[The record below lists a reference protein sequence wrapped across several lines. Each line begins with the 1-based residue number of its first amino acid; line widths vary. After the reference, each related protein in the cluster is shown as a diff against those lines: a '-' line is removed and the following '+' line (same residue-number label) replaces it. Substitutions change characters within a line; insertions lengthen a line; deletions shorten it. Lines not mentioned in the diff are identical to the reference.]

1 MKVILEQEKLNE
13 IQAILNQFPI
23 KYLPEVEKI
32 VKIFNESVE
41 QPAEKEQ

>member
-1 MKVILEQEKLNE
+1 MRVILEQEKLNE

-23 KYLPEVEKI
+23 KFLPEVEKI

-41 QPAEKEQ
+41 QTAEKE

>member
-1 MKVILEQEKLNE
+1 MRVILEQEKLNE

-23 KYLPEVEKI
+23 KHLPEVEKI

-41 QPAEKEQ
+41 QPAEKE